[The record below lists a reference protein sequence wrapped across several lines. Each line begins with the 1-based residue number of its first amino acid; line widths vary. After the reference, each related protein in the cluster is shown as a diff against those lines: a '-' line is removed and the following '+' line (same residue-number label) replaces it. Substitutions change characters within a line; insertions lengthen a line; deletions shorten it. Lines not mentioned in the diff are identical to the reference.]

1 MPEKESS
8 SNTIP
13 DTAKLQGIITMLT
26 ILTKIVQYLPWI
38 VLAFAAINMIIA
50 ALYFVWWQ
58 SMTGGILN
66 LVLAIAGFLFFAQ
79 LIRMRTIR
87 RHGHN
92 YRYTRHDPYR
102 ETNMTEQ
109 REMST
114 ESTESAEAR
123 QRSIDESNSIH
134 TRTSS
139 YRKS

>member
-1 MPEKESS
+1 MSEKESS

-13 DTAKLQGIITMLT
+13 STAKIQGVIVMLT
-26 ILTKIVQYLPWI
+26 LLVKIVRYLPWI

-50 ALYFVWWQ
+50 ALYFTWWH

-66 LVLAIAGFLFFAQ
+66 LVFGIAGFLFFAQ

-87 RHGHN
+87 RRGYH
-92 YRYTRHDPYR
+92 YRYTRNDPYR

-109 REMST
+109 REVSA
-114 ESTESAEAR
+114 ESAENR
-123 QRSIDESNSIH
+123 QRSADESNSIH

-139 YRKS
+139 

>member
-13 DTAKLQGIITMLT
+13 STAKLKGVIMMLT
-26 ILTKIVQYLPWI
+26 ILIKIVRYLPWI

-50 ALYFVWWQ
+50 VLYFTWWH

-66 LVLAIAGFLFFAQ
+66 LILGIAGFIFFAQ
-79 LIRMRTIR
+79 LIRMRWIR
-87 RHGHN
+87 RRGHS
-92 YRYTRHDPYR
+92 YRYTRNDPYR

-109 REMST
+109 REVSA
-114 ESTESAEAR
+114 ESAETS
-123 QRSIDESNSIH
+123 QRSVDESNSIH

-139 YRKS
+139 

>member
-8 SNTIP
+8 SNTFP
-13 DTAKLQGIITMLT
+13 STAKLQGVIVMLT
-26 ILTKIVQYLPWI
+26 ILTNIVRYLPWI

-50 ALYFVWWQ
+50 ALYFTWWH

-66 LVLAIAGFLFFAQ
+66 LIFAIAGFLFFAQ

-87 RHGHN
+87 RRGYN
-92 YRYTRHDPYR
+92 YRYTRNDPNR

-109 REMST
+109 REVSA
-114 ESTESAEAR
+114 ESAETR
-123 QRSIDESNSIH
+123 QRSVDESNSMH

-139 YRKS
+139 

>member
-13 DTAKLQGIITMLT
+13 STAKLQGVIVMLT
-26 ILTKIVQYLPWI
+26 LLIKIVRYLPWI

-50 ALYFVWWQ
+50 ALYFTWWH

-66 LVLAIAGFLFFAQ
+66 LIFAIAGFLFFAQ

-87 RHGHN
+87 RRRYS
-92 YRYTRHDPYR
+92 YRYRRNDPYR
-102 ETNMTEQ
+102 ETNTTQQ
-109 REMST
+109 REVSV
-114 ESTESAEAR
+114 ESAETI
-123 QRSIDESNSIH
+123 QRSVDESKSMN

-139 YRKS
+139 

>member
-13 DTAKLQGIITMLT
+13 STGKLKGVIVMLT
-26 ILTKIVQYLPWI
+26 ILIKIVRYLPWI

-50 ALYFVWWQ
+50 VLYFTWWH

-66 LVLAIAGFLFFAQ
+66 LILGIAGFVFFAQ
-79 LIRMRTIR
+79 LIRMRGIR
-87 RHGHN
+87 RRGYN
-92 YRYTRHDPYR
+92 YRYTRNDPYR

-109 REMST
+109 REVSA
-114 ESTESAEAR
+114 ESAKTS
-123 QRSIDESNSIH
+123 QCSLDESNSIH

-139 YRKS
+139 